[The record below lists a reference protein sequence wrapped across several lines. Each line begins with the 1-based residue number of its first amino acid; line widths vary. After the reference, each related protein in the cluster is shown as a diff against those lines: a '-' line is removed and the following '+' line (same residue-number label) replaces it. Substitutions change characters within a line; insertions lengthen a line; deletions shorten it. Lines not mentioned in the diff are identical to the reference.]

1 MFRRYRFDVSETSA
15 DWEIFTWND
24 SVTFVVN
31 TFCHEEIEMNF
42 TREYDR
48 PPFVEPLSVDHNGI
62 LGIVTSIS
70 LTGFTFRVCRE
81 KNRSP
86 EPENVTA
93 IFRAYREY
101 KMSHVYLDLIICIQC
116 HIYT

>member
-1 MFRRYRFDVSETSA
+1 
-15 DWEIFTWND
+15 
-24 SVTFVVN
+24 
-31 TFCHEEIEMNF
+31 MNF
-42 TREYDR
+42 TREYDG

-81 KNRSP
+81 KNKSP

-101 KMSHVYLDLIICIQC
+101 KMSQLYLELILSMKCQS
-116 HIYT
+116 YT